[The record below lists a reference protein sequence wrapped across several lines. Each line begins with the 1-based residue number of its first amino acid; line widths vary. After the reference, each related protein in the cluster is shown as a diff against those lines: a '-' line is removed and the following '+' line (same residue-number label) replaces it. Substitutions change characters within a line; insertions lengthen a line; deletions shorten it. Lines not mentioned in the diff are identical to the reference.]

1 MYEQLLT
8 PVHYKVNFPL
18 PACHFVHRTSNVVH
32 LHMSEEFEK
41 HLSIKEEFE
50 AVIPTEDKLQ
60 IKEFLDHQNITDVVE
75 LIYEFP
81 EYESK
86 IVAGMS
92 VHRAAS
98 VFKILEF
105 PTQKRVI
112 QTLPPNAVA
121 TLLNELPADDRTDF
135 LEELP
140 SNAVRELIKLL
151 DPEERK
157 ITLSLLGYPDNS
169 IGRLMTPDYV
179 YVFPGNTI
187 EEVFATIRKYGKDSE
202 TINIIY
208 VINEKGELLDDI
220 RIRDFI
226 LNPPDKKVSELM
238 DDRVIALNA
247 YDDQETASEVFKMNN
262 RVALPV
268 VSKSNK
274 LLGIVTIDD
283 ILWVAGEEFSE
294 DMQKIG
300 GTSALDEPYIEMPI
314 FRLFRKRIIWLII
327 LFFGE
332 LITIGAMQQFQD
344 EIAKVVILATFI
356 PLIISSGGN
365 SGSQASTLIIQAMA
379 LGEVTIT
386 DWWRIMRREIFS
398 GLLLGLT
405 LCLIGVSVISA
416 WHLITPDTFGQY
428 YLRIAFTVGL
438 SLMGIVLWGS
448 LMGSMLPLIMKRLG
462 ADPAASSTP
471 FVATLV
477 DVTGLIIYFSVAYL
491 ILGGVLL

>member
-1 MYEQLLT
+1 MPLDQELIRVREQ
-8 PVHYKVNFPL
+8 
-18 PACHFVHRTSNVVH
+18 
-32 LHMSEEFEK
+32 
-41 HLSIKEEFE
+41 FE
-50 AVIPTEDKLQ
+50 AIIQTEDKLQ
-60 IKEFLDHQNITDVVE
+60 IREFLNHQNISDVAD
-75 LIYEFP
+75 LIYEY
-81 EYESK
+81 EDYESS
-86 IVAGMS
+86 IIANMS

-98 VFKILEF
+98 VFKILEL
-105 PTQKRVI
+105 PTQKRI
-112 QTLPPNAVA
+112 IKNLPPNTVA
-121 TLLNELPADDRTDF
+121 GLLNELPADDRTDF

-151 DPEERK
+151 DPDERK
-157 ITLSLLGYPDNS
+157 ITLSLLGYPENS

-179 YVFPGNTI
+179 YVYPDNTI

-202 TINIIY
+202 TINVIY
-208 VINEKGELLDDI
+208 VINKKGELLDDI

-238 DDRVIALNA
+238 DDRVVALFPD
-247 YDDQETASEVFKMNN
+247 DDQETAADVFKMNN

-283 ILWVAGEEFSE
+283 ILWVASEEFSE
-294 DMQKIG
+294 DMQMMG
-300 GTSALDEPYIEMPI
+300 GTSALEEPYTEIPI
-314 FRLFRKRIIWLII
+314 FRLFKKRVVWLII

-332 LITIGAMQQFQD
+332 LITIAAMHQFEA

-379 LGEVTIT
+379 LGEVTIS
-386 DWWRIMRREIFS
+386 DWWRIMKREIFS

-405 LCLIGVSVISA
+405 LCLLGISVITI
-416 WHLITPDTFGQY
+416 WHLFVPEIFGDH
-428 YLRIAFTVGL
+428 YLRIAFTVGC
-438 SLMGIVLWGS
+438 SLLGIVLWGS
-448 LMGSMLPLIMKRLG
+448 LMGSMLPLILKRLG

-477 DVTGLIIYFSVAYL
+477 DVTGLLIYFSLAFL
-491 ILGGVLL
+491 FLKGTLL

>member
-1 MYEQLLT
+1 MSLELEQPTL
-8 PVHYKVNFPL
+8 NEQFQ
-18 PACHFVHRTSNVVH
+18 S
-32 LHMSEEFEK
+32 
-41 HLSIKEEFE
+41 
-50 AVIPTEDKLQ
+50 VIQTEDKLQ
-60 IKEFLDHQNITDVVE
+60 IRDFLNHQNISDVVE
-75 LIYEFP
+75 LVYEFP
-81 EYESK
+81 DYESQ
-86 IVAGMS
+86 IIANMS

-105 PTQKRVI
+105 PTQKRII
-112 QTLPPNAVA
+112 QTLPPNTIAS
-121 TLLNELPADDRTDF
+121 LLNELPADDRTDF

-140 SNAVRELIKLL
+140 GTAVRELIKLL

-157 ITLSLLGYPDNS
+157 ITLSLLGYPEDS

-179 YVFPGNTI
+179 YVYPHNTI
-187 EEVFATIRKYGKDSE
+187 EEVFATIRKYGKTSE
-202 TINIIY
+202 TINVIY
-208 VINEKGELLDDI
+208 VINEKGELLDDL
-220 RIRDFI
+220 RINEFI

-238 DDRVIALNA
+238 DERVVALNA
-247 YDDQETASEVFKMNN
+247 FDHQETASEIFKMNN

-268 VSKSNK
+268 VSNTNK

-294 DMQKIG
+294 DMQKMG
-300 GTSALDEPYIEMPI
+300 GTSALEEPYIEMP
-314 FRLFRKRIIWLII
+314 LVSLYKKRIIWLVI

-332 LITIGAMQQFQD
+332 LLTIFAMQQFQD

-379 LGEVTIT
+379 LGEVTLV

-398 GLLLGLT
+398 GFMLGLT
-405 LCLIGVSVISA
+405 ICTLGILVITGWNLVS
-416 WHLITPDTFGQY
+416 PETFGVH

-448 LMGSMLPLIMKRLG
+448 LMGSMLPLFLKKLG

-477 DVTGLIIYFSVAYL
+477 DVTGLLIYFTVAYL
-491 ILGGVLL
+491 LLSGSLL